1 MNEMI
6 AMSAAER
13 GQVVRV
19 HYTGTLAD
27 GSIFDSSGGGEPLEF
42 TLGAGQVIA
51 GFDAAVTGML
61 IGEEKRVTIPAEEA
75 YGPHRTELLLVID
88 RDQLPDEVAV
98 QIGESLQMSDGR
110 QAFPVT
116 IREVGREQVVLDAN
130 HPLAGKDLTFDL
142 MLVEIVG

>member
-1 MNEMI
+1 MI
-6 AMSAAER
+6 TMSAAER

-42 TLGAGQVIA
+42 TIGGGQVIA
-51 GFDAAVTGML
+51 GFDVAVIGMA

-75 YGPHRTELLLVID
+75 YGPYRNELLLVID
-88 RDQLPDEVAV
+88 RDQLPDETAPE
-98 QIGESLQMSDGR
+98 IGQSLQMSDGR

-130 HPLAGKDLTFDL
+130 HPLAGKELTFDL

>member
-1 MNEMI
+1 
-6 AMSAAER
+6 MSAAER

-27 GSIFDSSGGGEPLEF
+27 GSIFDSSGGGDPLEF
-42 TLGAGQVIA
+42 TIGGGQVIA
-51 GFDAAVTGML
+51 GFDAAVTGMMV
-61 IGEEKRVTIPAEEA
+61 GEEKRVTIPADEA
-75 YGPHRTELLLVID
+75 YGPHRNELLLVID
-88 RDQLPDEVAV
+88 RDQLPNEVAPE
-98 QIGESLQMSDGR
+98 IGQSLEMSDGR
-110 QAFPVT
+110 QSFPVT